1 MSPNLLDYLRHVIDE
16 ADYLSAEVEDLSRE
30 TFLKDETR
38 RRAFVRSIEMI
49 GEAIKQV
56 PNELRESHPEV
67 EWKAIA
73 GMRDKVIHHYF
84 GVDHEIVRDAATN
97 KVPVLRAQMES
108 ILDDRMSGESSGDSW
123 LIADRP
129 A

>member
-1 MSPNLLDYLRHVIDE
+1 MSGDP
-16 ADYLSAEVEDLSRE
+16 SA
-30 TFLKDETR
+30 
-38 RRAFVRSIEMI
+38 
-49 GEAIKQV
+49 
-56 PNELRESHPEV
+56 HPTYGV
-67 EWKAIA
+67 KWPC